1 MKKYIIMFIFIII
14 LTGCGK
20 KKVVCRI
27 EDTNE
32 EIDYLEK
39 AEMIGYLDNDD
50 KVYNIGKEKIKTK
63 CGNNVMCYNLERTI
77 CDLIRSVKR
86 LNEHDVNIMVKRY
99 LKDKN
104 CNLDRLYDYAK
115 KMNIYDEVYKMTNKE
130 K

>member
-1 MKKYIIMFIFIII
+1 MKKYIIMFIFIIL

-50 KVYNIGKEKIKTK
+50 KVTDVEVKYYLEKKAASLFCSYYKCDDNVLTISSADKEDDTFGSFGYEIDEMKGLTREKFIDYVKSDS
-63 CGNNVMCYNLERTI
+63 
-77 CDLIRSVKR
+77 DLIKC
-86 LNEHDVNIMVKRY
+86 K
-99 LKDKN
+99 
-104 CNLDRLYDYAK
+104 
-115 KMNIYDEVYKMTNKE
+115 
-130 K
+130 